1 MNEKLT
7 EKVRESG
14 ISAYRLAK
22 ESGVPY
28 TNISELITGK
38 KNINRRPAETVFKIA
53 ATLGCEPT
61 DIMNPM
67 SVMLGV
73 SGIYKNM
80 KYSWSSESGSM
91 VLNIVH
97 NGEKTQ
103 IRTPYM
109 FCFPEKKATYMT
121 VTALYLDM
129 YIQDLDFARKAEGMS
144 NG

>member
-22 ESGVPY
+22 ESGIPY

-73 SGIYKNM
+73 NGIYKNI
-80 KYSWSSESGSM
+80 KYSWNSESGYM
-91 VLNIVH
+91 VLNIVYK
-97 NGEKTQ
+97 GEKAK

-109 FCFPEKKATYMT
+109 FCFPEKKATYIA
-121 VTALYLDM
+121 VTELYLDM
-129 YIQDLDFARKAEGMS
+129 YIQDLAFTRKAEGMS